1 MVHAFQ
7 ADKWGDT
14 TVARPRKWRRV
25 CCMPRRLQFGP
36 LDGGQT
42 EPGII
47 SMTIEEYETLR
58 LIDGEDFTQEK
69 CAIQMHV
76 ARTTV
81 QKLYNTARKKLAE
94 ALVNGKSLIIG
105 GGTYKLCDEMHKDC
119 CCEKCPQHRHSEK
132 TEKKNRGGFLY
143 ENSIARKS

>member
-1 MVHAFQ
+1 
-7 ADKWGDT
+7 
-14 TVARPRKWRRV
+14 
-25 CCMPRRLQFGP
+25 
-36 LDGGQT
+36 
-42 EPGII
+42 
-47 SMTIEEYETLR
+47 MTIEEYETLR

-105 GGTYKLCDEMHKDC
+105 GGTYKLCDELHKDC
-119 CCEKCPQHRHSEK
+119 CCGSCPKHRNFENTGQK
-132 TEKKNRGGFLY
+132 EQEGFLY
-143 ENSIARKS
+143 ENSTARKS

>member
-1 MVHAFQ
+1 M
-7 ADKWGDT
+7 
-14 TVARPRKWRRV
+14 ARPRKWRRV
-25 CCMPRRLQFGP
+25 CCMPRRLRFGP
-36 LDGGQT
+36 LDGGLT
-42 EPGII
+42 EAGII

-94 ALVNGKSLIIG
+94 ALVKGKSLIIS
-105 GGTYKLCDEMHKDC
+105 GGTYKLCDEINNNC
-119 CCEKCPQHRHSEK
+119 CCGRCPKHRYFEK
-132 TEKKNRGGFLY
+132 TGKKEQGESF
-143 ENSIARKS
+143 I

>member
-1 MVHAFQ
+1 M
-7 ADKWGDT
+7 
-14 TVARPRKWRRV
+14 ARPRKWRRV
-25 CCMPRRLQFGP
+25 CCMPRRLRFGP
-36 LDGGQT
+36 LDGGVT
-42 EPGII
+42 EAGII

-94 ALVNGKSLIIG
+94 ALVKGKSLIIS
-105 GGTYKLCDEMHKDC
+105 GGTYKLCDEINNNC
-119 CCEKCPQHRHSEK
+119 CCGRCPKHRYFEK
-132 TEKKNRGGFLY
+132 TGKKEQGESF
-143 ENSIARKS
+143 I

>member
-1 MVHAFQ
+1 
-7 ADKWGDT
+7 
-14 TVARPRKWRRV
+14 
-25 CCMPRRLQFGP
+25 MPRRLRFGP
-36 LDGGQT
+36 LDGGVT
-42 EPGII
+42 EDGII

-94 ALVNGKSLIIG
+94 ALVKGKSLIIS
-105 GGTYKLCDEMHKDC
+105 GGTYKLCDEINNNC
-119 CCEKCPQHRHSEK
+119 CCGRCPKHRYFEK
-132 TEKKNRGGFLY
+132 TGKKEQGESF
-143 ENSIARKS
+143 I

>member
-1 MVHAFQ
+1 M
-7 ADKWGDT
+7 
-14 TVARPRKWRRV
+14 ARPRKWRRV
-25 CCMPRRLQFGP
+25 CCMPRRLRFGP
-36 LDGGQT
+36 LDGGLT
-42 EPGII
+42 EAGII

-58 LIDGEDFTQEK
+58 LIDGENFTQEK

-119 CCEKCPQHRHSEK
+119 CCGSCPKHRNFENTGPK
-132 TEKKNRGGFLY
+132 EQEGFLY
-143 ENSIARKS
+143 ENSTARKS

>member
-1 MVHAFQ
+1 M
-7 ADKWGDT
+7 
-14 TVARPRKWRRV
+14 ARPRKWRRV
-25 CCMPRRLQFGP
+25 CCMPRRLRFGP
-36 LDGGQT
+36 LDGGVT
-42 EPGII
+42 EDGII

-119 CCEKCPQHRHSEK
+119 CCSSCPKHRNFENK
-132 TEKKNRGGFLY
+132 GQKEQEGFLY
-143 ENSIARKS
+143 ENSTARKS